1 MPAASAAPCGADG
14 TAALKERV
22 AQALQAC
29 AALVV
34 SADGSGGDAGAGAPR
49 IAVALSGGRDSVA
62 LLHAARTVAGQTGE
76 VGTALLALHVHH
88 GLQAQA
94 DQWDTFC
101 ASLCGQWQVPYRC
114 ARVAVVPAA
123 GEGIEAAA
131 RRARYEALE
140 RLCREEGVRF
150 LLFAHHRDD
159 QVETVLLRLFRGS
172 GVHGLAGMPAMRPLA
187 AGSVTWLLR
196 PWLEVPRSEIE
207 AYGACHALQWVDDP
221 SNSDPRFSRN
231 ALRQHLPAL
240 AATFPALYRNVAQA
254 AEHLGAAA
262 HALDALAQR
271 QLAAIRFAGRDD
283 DTLSELDGGAL
294 TSLPRAQADA
304 VLRLWLRELGTR
316 PPTTARLAAMRAQL
330 LAQAAEGEPDGQGG
344 PSMRQERHRGHAAA
358 LNHDGLVLRRFQGRL
373 LACRP
378 REAPRPSVV
387 PLEWGGQ
394 ARLPVPQWGGE
405 LHFVLEGE
413 AATGPTGSVPES
425 VLRQPLELGPRQPG
439 DRIVLRPGGPARA
452 LKQAYQEAGVPA
464 WRRPCLPVLRA
475 GAQIVLAAGLG
486 THCRWTDAGEG
497 PYWRVEWHPFPSP
510 LPQAAGDAG

>member
-1 MPAASAAPCGADG
+1 M
-14 TAALKERV
+14 KERV

-34 SADGSGGDAGAGAPR
+34 SADGSGGDAGERPPR

-76 VGTALLALHVHH
+76 VGAALLALHVHH

-187 AGSVTWLLR
+187 AGSATWLLR

-283 DTLSELDGGAL
+283 DTLSELDGAAL
-294 TSLPRAQADA
+294 TSLPRAHADA

-330 LAQAAEGEPDGQGG
+330 LPQAAEGEPDGQGW
-344 PSMRQERHRGHAAA
+344 PRVRDERNGGHGGGGHGARGGNSAA
-358 LNHDGLVLRRFQGRL
+358 LRHDGLVLRRFQGRL

-378 REAPRPSVV
+378 QEAPPQSAVQ
-387 PLEWGGQ
+387 LEWKGQ
-394 ARLPVPQWGGE
+394 ARLAVPQWGGE
-405 LHFVLEGE
+405 LHFLAVNEVE
-413 AATGPTGSVPES
+413 DAARGPGRARGVPES

-464 WRRPCLPVLRA
+464 WRRPRLPVLRA
-475 GAQIVLAAGLG
+475 GAQLVLAAGLG
-486 THCRWTDAGEG
+486 THCRWPEAGEG
-497 PYWRVEWHPFPSP
+497 PYWRVEWHPLTAP
-510 LPQAAGDAG
+510 LPQAAGAAG